1 MPCWSSSPDL
11 SSCLVTLEA
20 DVEELWNSSD
30 RSEGQQNKTKQNACG
45 LRPGADEKQ
54 ARIQTSCMS

>member
-1 MPCWSSSPDL
+1 M
-11 SSCLVTLEA
+11 LEA

-45 LRPGADEKQ
+45 LRPEADEQQ
-54 ARIQTSCMS
+54 ARIQTSFMS